1 TYVAADTADEKYKWL
16 EQQYT
21 NFYPAPMNAFNV
33 FFYDGARML
42 FKAIQEAG
50 TVTDT
55 DKVREALFAVA
66 PFEGMQGTLACG
78 GEALY
83 GNNHHFPTS
92 VFAGVTK
99 ERQETIVEKI
109 DVKKYG
115 IRPGAHVRRVAS
127 SIHTLPVSR
136 A

>member
-1 TYVAADTADEKYKWL
+1 PPGTAGLIIRQARELGYKGLFSKIGGPGVPEIVSAAGKEFAEGTVTYVAADTADEKYKWL

-55 DKVREALFAVA
+55 DKVREALMAIA
-66 PFEGMQGTLACG
+66 PFEGRS
-78 GEALY
+78 E
-83 GNNHHFPTS
+83 
-92 VFAGVTK
+92 
-99 ERQETIVEKI
+99 E
-109 DVKKYG
+109 
-115 IRPGAHVRRVAS
+115 RRVGKEG
-127 SIHTLPVSR
+127 R
-136 A
+136 CRR